1 MQNTQRNKFS
11 ILTAVYLL
19 FVTQIAMTFGQTLEI
34 ADGVWVFQGEGYS
47 INAQN
52 KGRVTNIG
60 FIETPDSGIIIN
72 TGISH
77 NHASQVIETIVEI
90 SSKEKIDAVI
100 TQGAQKF
107 ALGAFSLTELG
118 IQTFAHPR
126 AASQMQD
133 RCIHCIEYLEEV
145 LGRHEMKGTQVDNP
159 QDIYEMG
166 KLSHRPLRDIVV
178 IYHEDTISE
187 GVIMIYHS
195 LTETLFSG
203 DVVFSNVIPN
213 VKEANLKKWKK
224 SLQLIRKM
232 PISVIVPATGPLL
245 TKSSIDDSLAYL
257 NALEK
262 LTGSLYDKNLDLLSA
277 TQKGELTEFSNWA
290 LYNKHHINN
299 VMYRYLKIEEKELGL
314 EK

>member
-11 ILTAVYLL
+11 ILTVVYLL
-19 FVTQIAMTFGQTLEI
+19 FVTQIATTFGQTLEI

-60 FIETPDSGIIIN
+60 FIETPESGIIIN

-77 NHASQVIETIVEI
+77 NHASQIIEKIVEI
-90 SSKEKIDAVI
+90 SSKEKIDAIV

-118 IQTFAHPR
+118 IQTYAHPR

-166 KLSHRPLRDIVV
+166 ELSHRPLRDIVV

-224 SLQLIRKM
+224 SLELIRKM

-262 LTGSLYDKNLDLLSA
+262 LTGSLYGKNLDLLSA
-277 TQKGELTEFSNWA
+277 TQKGELIEFSNWA

-299 VMYRYLKIEEKELGL
+299 VMYQYLKIEEKELGL